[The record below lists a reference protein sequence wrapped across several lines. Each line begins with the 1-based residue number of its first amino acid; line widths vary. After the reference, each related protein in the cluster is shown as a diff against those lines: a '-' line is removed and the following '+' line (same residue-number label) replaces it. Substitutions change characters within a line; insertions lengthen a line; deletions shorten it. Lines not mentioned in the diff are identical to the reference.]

1 MAAVT
6 YGFKDLY
13 CLLEHESLS
22 ELEKLARACKGA
34 VSWKKISDQKFI
46 VSKRRGWL
54 LGTASEDYD
63 YTYLIY
69 KIVYY
74 NGFRFTTKRQKK
86 KSVRQDLFNYD
97 GTACVDPNDA
107 NQLRW
112 HGWAAVCLMKMAT
125 NLKLRSDFVTTIET
139 KKWLKAWKG
148 FVGQE
153 YGRESHQEECHQV
166 QGPCYWMYL

>member
-22 ELEKLARACKGA
+22 ELEKLVRACKGA
-34 VSWKKISDQKFI
+34 SFMEEDLGPKVYCVKKKGVIISHCI
-46 VSKRRGWL
+46 RRFWYAYQRNPGH
-54 LGTASEDYD
+54 YD

-74 NGFRFTTKRQKK
+74 NGFRLTTKRQKK

-97 GTACVDPNDA
+97 GTACVDPDDA

-112 HGWAAVCLMKMAT
+112 HGWAAVCLMKMPT

-139 KKWLKAWKG
+139 KK
-148 FVGQE
+148 
-153 YGRESHQEECHQV
+153 
-166 QGPCYWMYL
+166 